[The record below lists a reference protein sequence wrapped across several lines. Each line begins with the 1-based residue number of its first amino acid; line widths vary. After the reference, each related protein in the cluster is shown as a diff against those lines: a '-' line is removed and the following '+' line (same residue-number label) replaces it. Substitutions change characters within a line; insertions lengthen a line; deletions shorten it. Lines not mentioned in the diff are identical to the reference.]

1 MTKTR
6 LLILFFINMPR
17 IEERCHSAVLVT
29 LGCSKNRVDSER
41 IGGALTS
48 GGWVV
53 RYDEEPT
60 MDDVLILNTCGFIG
74 DAKEESVGYI
84 LRAEEM
90 LRRGL
95 VRDVVVMGCL
105 SERYGAELRRELPG
119 VKHWFGVKDGR
130 ELLAVLGVPV
140 ASHLIDRLQSTPRH
154 YAYLKIAEGC
164 DRGCSFCAIPS
175 IRGKYSSLSR
185 EQLIAETER
194 LAEGGVKELML
205 VAQELTSYGRDLREE
220 GGLAELLWKLSE
232 VRGIEW
238 LRLHYAYPTGFG
250 GNVLEWMR
258 SCSKACKYLDI
269 PVQHIST
276 PVLRS
281 MNRQHDGAATRLL
294 LAQLRD
300 VVSEVTLR
308 TSLIVGFPTEGQR
321 EFEEL
326 LAFVHEA
333 QFDHLGV
340 FAYSHEEGTSAAKKY
355 EDVVPFEEKQ
365 RRVEA
370 IMDVQHA
377 IAAQRKRRF
386 VGKTLRVIVDELLG
400 NGEAQGRTEYDSPE
414 VDGEVLVRGG
424 DVDLQVGDILNV
436 RIEGVEDY
444 DLFGRA
450 LGSEKGESILGK

>member
-1 MTKTR
+1 
-6 LLILFFINMPR
+6 
-17 IEERCHSAVLVT
+17 
-29 LGCSKNRVDSER
+29 
-41 IGGALTS
+41 
-48 GGWVV
+48 
-53 RYDEEPT
+53 
-60 MDDVLILNTCGFIG
+60 
-74 DAKEESVGYI
+74 
-84 LRAEEM
+84 
-90 LRRGL
+90 
-95 VRDVVVMGCL
+95 
-105 SERYGAELRRELPG
+105 
-119 VKHWFGVKDGR
+119 
-130 ELLAVLGVPV
+130 
-140 ASHLIDRLQSTPRH
+140 
-154 YAYLKIAEGC
+154 
-164 DRGCSFCAIPS
+164 
-175 IRGKYSSLSR
+175 
-185 EQLIAETER
+185 
-194 LAEGGVKELML
+194 ML

-355 EDVVPFEEKQ
+355 ADVVPFEEKQ

-370 IMDVQHA
+370 IMDVQRA

-424 DVDLQVGDILNV
+424 DADLQVGDILSV

-444 DLFGRA
+444 DLFGSA
-450 LGSEKGESILGK
+450 LGSRTGESILGK